1 MTDTTKDPAGAVIAE
16 QAAEALATKADHC
29 WARMVALS
37 IAAGGFI
44 AFGAIA
50 YLIVQAGGGAVS
62 GPTQLL
68 SGAAFSVGLILVM
81 VTGTE
86 LFTGNTM
93 MVLPAATGGVTAAR
107 VAGAWT
113 LVWVGNL
120 VGSVAVAGLFVA
132 AGGLEGLDGT
142 IGDAAA
148 ATMESKLDKS
158 VLATLTSGILA
169 NMLVCLAVWMA
180 MFARTLSGKVA
191 VIVGPVAV
199 FVAAGFEHSV
209 ANMSLLPIGW
219 AADPNSAVPWGAG
232 LRNLAFSTVGNV
244 IGGASISLILAYG
257 HGKLSREE

>member
-16 QAAEALATKADHC
+16 QAAKALAAKAHHC
-29 WARMVALS
+29 WARMAALS

-50 YLIVQAGGGAVS
+50 YLIVQAGGGAVL

-93 MVLPAATGGVTAAR
+93 MVLPVATGGVTAAR
-107 VAGAWT
+107 VAGAWS

-132 AGGLEGLDGT
+132 AGGLDGLDGT

-257 HGKLSREE
+257 HGKLIREE

>member
-1 MTDTTKDPAGAVIAE
+1 MTDATKDPGGAAIAE
-16 QAAEALATKADHC
+16 KAAEALAAKADQP
-29 WARMVALS
+29 WPRMVALA

-50 YLIVQAGGGAVS
+50 YLIVQAGGAAVS

-68 SGAAFSVGLILVM
+68 SGVAFSVGLILVM

-93 MVLPAATGGVTAAR
+93 MVLPIATGSVTAAR
-107 VAGAWT
+107 VAGAWL
-113 LVWVGNL
+113 LVWAGNL
-120 VGSVAVAGLFVA
+120 VGSVTVAGLFVA
-132 AGGLEGLDGT
+132 AGGLEGLEGT

-148 ATMESKLDKS
+148 ATMDSKLDKS
-158 VLATLTSGILA
+158 ALATLTSGVLA

-191 VIVGPVAV
+191 VIVGPVAI
-199 FVAAGFEHSV
+199 FVAAGFEHSI

-219 AADPNSAVPWGAG
+219 AADPNSPVPWGAG
-232 LRNLAFSTVGNV
+232 LRNLAFSTAGNV

-257 HGKLSREE
+257 HRKLHREE